1 LLATC
6 RSSQVIGN
14 PKAAARMHVAV
25 KPSVLAL
32 INENSFIVNIV
43 DDIVVISLITFIGIE
58 MAPTITEA
66 PINTAD
72 TIVGSVTF
80 TYTAVGIPLPTITWS
95 NHSNNSIVATSDA
108 IIDFSTTQL
117 VLTLSDLQDDDFERY
132 TPVLPLTLWV
142 VTMEQQFWE
151 VS

>member
-14 PKAAARMHVAV
+14 PKAAARMDAAV

-32 INENSFIVNIV
+32 INENAFIVN
-43 DDIVVISLITFIGIE
+43 IVVISLITFIGIE

-72 TIVGSVTF
+72 TIGGSVTF
-80 TYTAVGIPLPTITWS
+80 TCTAVGIPLPTITWS
-95 NHSNNSIVATSDA
+95 SGSNNRIVATSDT
-108 IIDFSTTQL
+108 IIDFSTTQS

-132 TPVLPLTLWV
+132 TCTATNTIGSVNGTAILGSELI
-142 VTMEQQFWE
+142 
-151 VS
+151 